1 MKLLFT
7 RNLVMS
13 KEDEELKNKETIN
26 ESKLT
31 ISIFNPN
38 HFNDIL
44 I

>member
-1 MKLLFT
+1 
-7 RNLVMS
+7 MS